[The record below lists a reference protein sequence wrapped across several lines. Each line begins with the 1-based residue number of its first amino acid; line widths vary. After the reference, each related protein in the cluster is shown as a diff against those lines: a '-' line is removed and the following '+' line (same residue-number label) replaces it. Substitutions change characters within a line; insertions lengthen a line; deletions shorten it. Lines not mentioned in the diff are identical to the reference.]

1 MSRRLIEFN
10 VGDTK
15 SNQQTA
21 SKLDCTITI
30 NNNNEQI
37 ETPETKARVKSGNIQ
52 NQGFESK
59 ECKVSAPLRSIE
71 HESLHEEELKAGLEN
86 SKLTLNRPD
95 SLDFDAEPPT
105 CVDITF
111 NPKVNVAVN
120 AKTRSVPSSA
130 ERFIVVSRQPVIT
143 AEEIDNNI
151 EFIKKL
157 NSILTSTLID
167 DNKKLLAN
175 ILDDTGKIILSGQ
188 DLCELISVML
198 STDEMEITPSQI
210 NISYQE
216 NIISS
221 CLKIKISPFKGII
234 NIKVDNQ
241 DFHNVQNEAYNVLTD
256 KYKISLTSV
265 YVP

>member
-37 ETPETKARVKSGNIQ
+37 ETSETKARNKNKA
-52 NQGFESK
+52 ETTTR
-59 ECKVSAPLRSIE
+59 CKASAPRK
-71 HESLHEEELKAGLEN
+71 ESTEEAHAGPPLSE
-86 SKLTLNRPD
+86 S
-95 SLDFDAEPPT
+95 SDFD
-105 CVDITF
+105 VTF

-120 AKTRSVPSSA
+120 TKTRSIPSVPSSA
-130 ERFIVVSRQPVIT
+130 ERYIVVSRQPVIT
-143 AEEIDNNI
+143 AEEIDNNV

-157 NSILTSTLID
+157 NSILTSTLVD
-167 DNKKLLAN
+167 DNKMLLAN

-188 DLCELISVML
+188 NLCELISVML

-210 NISYQE
+210 VISYQE

-221 CLKIKISPFKGII
+221 CLKVKISPFKGII

>member
-37 ETPETKARVKSGNIQ
+37 ETSESKARNKNKAETTTRK
-52 NQGFESK
+52 ESTGEAHAAGRSPSK
-59 ECKVSAPLRSIE
+59 ARSIE
-71 HESLHEEELKAGLEN
+71 HESLHVADPPL
-86 SKLTLNRPD
+86 SD
-95 SLDFDAEPPT
+95 SSDFD
-105 CVDITF
+105 VTF

-120 AKTRSVPSSA
+120 TKTRSVPSVPSSA
-130 ERFIVVSRQPVIT
+130 ERYIVVSRQPVIT
-143 AEEIDNNI
+143 AEEIDNNV

-157 NSILTSTLID
+157 NSILTSTLVD
-167 DNKKLLAN
+167 DNKMLLAN

-188 DLCELISVML
+188 NLCELISVML

-210 NISYQE
+210 VISYQE

-221 CLKIKISPFKGII
+221 CLKVKISPFKGII

>member
-30 NNNNEQI
+30 NNNNEHI
-37 ETPETKARVKSGNIQ
+37 ETPETKARNKSKVETTIRKENEG
-52 NQGFESK
+52 ESK
-59 ECKVSAPLRSIE
+59 ECKASATRRSIE
-71 HESLHEEELKAGLEN
+71 HGEHLH
-86 SKLTLNRPD
+86 PD
-95 SLDFDAEPPT
+95 SLDFD
-105 CVDITF
+105 VTF

-120 AKTRSVPSSA
+120 TKIRSVPSVPSSA

-167 DNKKLLAN
+167 DNKALLAN
-175 ILDDTGKIILSGQ
+175 ILDNTGKIILSAQ
-188 DLCELISVML
+188 NLCELISVML
-198 STDEMEITPSQI
+198 STDEMEISPSQVV
-210 NISYQE
+210 ISYQE

-221 CLKIKISPFKGII
+221 CLKVKISPFKGII

-256 KYKISLTSV
+256 KYKISLSSV